1 MNRLV
6 RLFFLSLLLLLP
18 MLSRAQAALAAP
30 PPNAEERTLE
40 VANRKVFQFRATMFD
55 TSAEERAQRAR
66 DRIANLSAEDLLA
79 PVYAQPVSLGPKQ
92 GVAMVL
98 KAQPLFV
105 VYQDDLDP
113 VETPPL
119 AEEAKR
125 VQQRL
130 GDALRAR
137 HEQGSARRLAIGTA
151 LAAGATLAY
160 LAAALLFAR
169 AQRRLSARVRQL
181 LGDQEQGKLNW
192 RWLLLTLERYGVMLT
207 HLFAQFAFLYL
218 WLTFVLQQFPYTRPW
233 GQKLGQSL
241 TNLLLEFTSSILDA
255 MPGLITIGLI
265 LLLTRLAVRCLD
277 FVFDAVESGRMTLP
291 GLHPE
296 TVGATRRLL
305 VVMLWLFALIIAY
318 PYLPGSN
325 SDAFKGV
332 SVFFGLMLSLGSA
345 GLVNQAMSGLVLV
358 YARALKP
365 GDWIQVEGFVLELG
379 ALSTKL
385 VNRLQ
390 QEVTLPNSVVIGGK
404 IVNSSRLA
412 QDTGL
417 PLTTTLTIGYDTP
430 WRQVQA
436 MLELAASR
444 TDGLRRDP
452 APQVNQR
459 SLQDFYI
466 EYELLVRLVDGTV
479 RQQVLTE
486 LHSHILDIFNEFGV
500 QIMSPHFE
508 EQPHQNVV
516 VAPGG
521 WYPAPAVPPAG
532 PPRDS

>member
-1 MNRLV
+1 MNRLA
-6 RLFFLSLLLLLP
+6 RLFVLSLLLLLP
-18 MLSRAQAALAAP
+18 MLGHAQATPAAP
-30 PPNAEERTLE
+30 SSNAEERTLE
-40 VANRKVFQFRATMFD
+40 VANRKVFEFRATMFD
-55 TSAEERAQRAR
+55 TSAAERAQRAR
-66 DRIANLSAEDLLA
+66 DRIVNLSADDLLA
-79 PVYAQPVSLGPKQ
+79 PVIAQPVSMGAKQ

-130 GDALRAR
+130 SDALRAR
-137 HEQGSARRLAIGTA
+137 HEQGSARRLAIGTV
-151 LAAGATLAY
+151 LAVGATLVY

-169 AQRRLSARVRQL
+169 AQRRVSAKVRRL
-181 LGDQEQGKLNW
+181 LGEQEQGRLSW
-192 RWLLLTLERYGVMLT
+192 RWLLLTAERYGVTLT
-207 HLFAQFAFLYL
+207 GLFAQFGFAYL

-241 TNLLLEFTSSILDA
+241 TNLLLQFASDILDA

-265 LLLTRLAVRCLD
+265 LLLTRLAVRSLG

-332 SVFFGLMLSLGSA
+332 SVFFGLMLTLGSA
-345 GLVNQAMSGLVLV
+345 GIVNQAMSGLVLV

-365 GDWIQVEGFVLELG
+365 GDWVQVGDAEGRVLELG

-385 VNRLQ
+385 VNRLK
-390 QEVTLPNSVVIGGK
+390 QEITLPNSVVVGGK

-412 QDTGL
+412 QDIGL
-417 PLTTTLTIGYDTP
+417 PLITKLTIGYDTP
-430 WRQVQA
+430 WRQVEA
-436 MLELAASR
+436 MLELATLR
-444 TDGLRRDP
+444 TTGVRSEPP
-452 APQVNQR
+452 AQVNQLN
-459 SLQDFYI
+459 LQDFYV
-466 EYELLVRLVDGTV
+466 EYELVVRLVDNV
-479 RQQVLTE
+479 IRNEVLTE
-486 LHSHILDIFNEFGV
+486 LHSHILDVFNEFSV
-500 QIMSPHFE
+500 QIMSPHFV
-508 EQPHQNVV
+508 EQPPQNVMV
-516 VAPGG
+516 PQQD
-521 WYPAPAVPPAG
+521 WYSAPAQPPK
-532 PPRDS
+532 S